1 MVSYTIMLSEIEKK
15 IESTEKALQSIGYSV
30 GEVSARKF
38 YDYLTG
44 ETFTGDTTTVADVV
58 GNEYLMVHELVE
70 INELKQKGRII
81 DKRVVVDSPKTVI
94 YDAHFTAMET
104 ELEYALHKKDY
115 FWIKIRLRQHR
126 ESVLED
132 DPYLPEEFRPR
143 AEELLEKFV
152 TNVQERNNE

>member
-30 GEVSARKF
+30 GAVSAREF

-44 ETFTGDTTTVADVV
+44 ETFTRDTTTVADVV

-94 YDAHFTAMET
+94 YDAHFTAIGNRT
-104 ELEYALHKKDY
+104 GVRVA
-115 FWIKIRLRQHR
+115 
-126 ESVLED
+126 
-132 DPYLPEEFRPR
+132 
-143 AEELLEKFV
+143 
-152 TNVQERNNE
+152 QERLLLDQNPITAT